1 MASTEIRSR
10 EQTPNGKGL
19 WREVTYSAARGPR
32 SDAYRAFI
40 NACLG
45 ALSNLF
51 PFLLFFFNSCTSL
64 CVCVCVSF
72 TMLIF
77 FREIINER
85 SKIC

>member
-1 MASTEIRSR
+1 MAGTEIRSR

-32 SDAYRAFI
+32 SDAYHAFI

-51 PFLLFFFNSCTSL
+51 PFLLFFL
-64 CVCVCVSF
+64 ILVLRCVCVCVCVIYYAYI
-72 TMLIF
+72 LWG
-77 FREIINER
+77 NN
-85 SKIC
+85 